1 MVTFSMWIFGQKGGI
16 RLKYWVY
23 GQYFLQVFVCRS
35 MLALKVVVLDA
46 DLNSASIGDIF
57 KRSYREKMKSFG
69 QNTKYLIHIGYFTSG
84 LEYFLNAFIINLT
97 PIRPMLEQDRAR
109 RAVSAALFTFPK

>member
-1 MVTFSMWIFGQKGGI
+1 
-16 RLKYWVY
+16 
-23 GQYFLQVFVCRS
+23 

-69 QNTKYLIHIGYFTSG
+69 QNTKYLIHIGYFT
-84 LEYFLNAFIINLT
+84 
-97 PIRPMLEQDRAR
+97 
-109 RAVSAALFTFPK
+109 